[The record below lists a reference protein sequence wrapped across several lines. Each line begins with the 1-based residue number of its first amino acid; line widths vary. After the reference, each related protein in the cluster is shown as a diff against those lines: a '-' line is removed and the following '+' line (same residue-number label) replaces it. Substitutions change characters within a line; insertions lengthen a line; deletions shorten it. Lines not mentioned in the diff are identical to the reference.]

1 MAYRKHDVQ
10 EARLHM
16 MDVMEIGEKKFEA
29 FPNDPNVDLVFSRE
43 DLAQLKRLID
53 VAEDYMDRRD
63 AQVKDARKKLRE
75 QRRGEIT

>member
-29 FPNDPNVDLVFSRE
+29 FPNDPNVDLVFNRLSCAKSSR
-43 DLAQLKRLID
+43 LNTRSLRIIWID
-53 VAEDYMDRRD
+53 AMHR
-63 AQVKDARKKLRE
+63 
-75 QRRGEIT
+75 